1 MQDTEIASSN
11 CVTVG
16 WSSQPRSEEVMILD
30 SFRQD
35 VRVGLRVLFKEK
47 SFCFLATL
55 VLALG
60 IGGATTQF
68 TVVNTILLRGFSFP
82 HPDQLMSVGLIDPKA
97 TAQNN
102 NFGTGQI
109 PAAQDYEDLK
119 AAQKSF
125 SMMAAYLSGS
135 TINVTYKDNPQRY
148 TGGYVTEDLFKIIGV
163 SPALGR
169 DFSAGDDKPG
179 APKTLILGD
188 EVWRRDF
195 NADKNVIG
203 QNVRVNGK
211 PATIIGV
218 MPPGFKFPTSE
229 QVWTPYYNEWAL
241 KPRGE
246 LFIGASNPAPAV
258 MGRLKAGVS
267 LDQANAEMIAIA
279 RNLAA
284 DNAKTNKDLTSASV
298 QPLLNAFT
306 GVQLRQIVWAMLA
319 AVILVLL
326 IACVNVMNMQFGRAA
341 LRAKELAI
349 RGALGA
355 TRWRI
360 VRQMLTESLVVA
372 VFGAVAGVLL
382 AYWSVDM
389 LTRALDAQPAG
400 FGLPYW
406 IQFTIDARVLAFT
419 VAITLVATLVSGL
432 VPALISAHSNAAE
445 MMKEGGRGN
454 SSRLV
459 NIITRLLVIGQI
471 ALTAALL
478 IAATLEI
485 RSIRNQLQLDYGYD
499 DNAIYSARMA
509 LMEGAYTED
518 GRREFFKRAVR
529 ELRANPEFDSAA
541 LSDRLQMTF
550 AGGGQYEVDGQNY
563 LSDRDRPRGNFE
575 SVSDNYF
582 PTLGL
587 KILEG
592 REFTI
597 DDADTKQPVAI
608 VNASLA
614 REHWGQQSALGH
626 QVRIFNPGQP
636 QPWRT
641 IVGVVPDTLMQGP
654 FDQQTDSAGF
664 YMPLLGA
671 SPVTQFCTILVRPRA
686 GQRAETLGPVL
697 TKAVTQLDSDVPIYF
712 PGTPAQFHAQNLS
725 GNRIVVSLFAIFGG
739 VAFLLSAVG
748 LYGVMSFS
756 VTQRTQEFGIRM
768 ALGADAR
775 RIFRMVMTQGAWQ
788 LVIGL
793 VLGAGAAALLLG
805 VLVAAALRNILFKV
819 NALDPSI
826 YLAVAALLTIVAALS
841 CFIPARRAT
850 RVDPVTALRYE

>member
-1 MQDTEIASSN
+1 
-11 CVTVG
+11 
-16 WSSQPRSEEVMILD
+16 MILD

-35 VRVGLRVLFKEK
+35 IRVGLRVLFKDK
-47 SFCFLATL
+47 TFCFLAVL
-55 VLALG
+55 VLGLG

-68 TVVNTILLRGFSFP
+68 TVVNAVVLRGLSFP
-82 HPDQLMSVGLIDPKA
+82 HPEQLVTIGLIDPKA
-97 TAQNN
+97 TDQNN
-102 NFGTGQI
+102 NFGFGVI
-109 PAAQDYEDLK
+109 PTAQDYEDLK
-119 AAQKSF
+119 ATQKSC
-125 SMMAAYLSGS
+125 SLMAGYLSGS
-135 TINVTYKDNPQRY
+135 TINVTYKNNPQRY
-148 TGGYVTEDLFKIIGV
+148 NGGYVTEDFFKIIGV
-163 SPALGR
+163 SPILGR
-169 DFSAGDDKPG
+169 DFTAEDNKPG
-179 APKTLILGD
+179 AERVVILGY
-188 EVWRRDF
+188 EIWKRDF
-195 NADKNVIG
+195 NGDPNIVG
-203 QNVRVNGK
+203 QSVRINSK
-211 PATIIGV
+211 PGTIIGV
-218 MPPGFKFPTSE
+218 MPANFKFPNFE
-229 QVWTPYYNEWAL
+229 QLWTPLYNQFPPI
-241 KPRGE
+241 PRGQ
-246 LFIGASNPAPAV
+246 LVIGANNAAPSV
-258 MGRLKAGVS
+258 MGRLKGGVT
-267 LDQANAEMIAIA
+267 LDQANAELITVA
-279 RNLAA
+279 RQLAREYP
-284 DNAKTNKDLTSASV
+284 KTNQNFTSATV
-298 QPLLNAFT
+298 KPLANSLIGLQF
-306 GVQLRQIVWAMLA
+306 RQTVWAMLA

-326 IACVNVMNMQFGRAA
+326 IACVNVMNMQFGRGA

-355 TRWRI
+355 TRWRL

-372 VFGAVAGVLL
+372 IFGAVAGILL
-382 AYWSVDM
+382 AYWSVDLLSRSM
-389 LTRALDAQPAG
+389 DALPAG

-406 IQFTIDARVLAFT
+406 VRFTIDARVLAFA
-419 VAITLVATLVSGL
+419 VGITLVATLASGL
-432 VPALISAHSNAAE
+432 IPALITAHSNAAE

-485 RSIRNQLQLDYGYD
+485 RSIRNQLQLNYGYD
-499 DNAIYSARMA
+499 DNAIYSARLA

-518 GRREFFKRAVR
+518 GRRDFFQRAVR

-541 LSDRLQMTF
+541 LSDRFQMTF
-550 AGGGQYEVDGQNY
+550 AGGGQYEVDGQSY
-563 LSDRDRPRGNFE
+563 LTDRDRPRGNFE

-582 PTLGL
+582 STLGL

-626 QVRIFNPGQP
+626 QIRIFNPGQP